1 MVGPRRGVLP
11 RMVWA
16 VIVGMF
22 LGALLTKIAVIFM
35 PDSAARDF
43 LTTSVS
49 ASLGPLSI
57 DLIAVCYVADGSQG
71 SVALFQA
78 DPGDPKGVV
87 LMAHA
92 TRRNALGGMA
102 RHCQRSACRI
112 LPKQT

>member
-1 MVGPRRGVLP
+1 MIGPRRGVLP

-16 VIVGMF
+16 VVVGVF

-57 DLIAVCYVADGSQG
+57 DIIALAFVIGP
-71 SVALFQA
+71 LTIN
-78 DPGDPKGVV
+78 
-87 LMAHA
+87 L
-92 TRRNALGGMA
+92 NALSLVGVLVVGLVM
-102 RHCQRSACRI
+102 RSWF
-112 LPKQT
+112 